1 MALITSQQISRYYDL
16 FKNID
21 VTFTKQVIEAT
32 GLQTKQIFVKII
44 GGQWP
49 CIVYSTSMIGAK
61 IIINLTENHFE
72 QIRKANNLLSLRFS
86 FKLPDKPDPLAF
98 FVTAKITGYNPYN
111 KENKNLHFMSLQ
123 YTQRPPDDL
132 IEILGKLLEAN
143 VNATKRKD
151 ERILI
156 TADSIR
162 KLGLKAKDV
171 NMLVQGVPRKG
182 ILRDL
187 SFGGAKVIIFG
198 IAKFLVGKETEIRLE
213 LYEQK
218 KILSLK
224 GTILR
229 YDAVEG
235 RKDIAAVGISFDEKT
250 LPMDYKLLINEYL
263 THIRK
268 SKQA

>member
-1 MALITSQQISRYYDL
+1 MALITSQQISRYYEQ

-32 GLQTKQIFVKII
+32 GLQTKQIFLKIVS
-44 GGQWP
+44 GQWP
-49 CIVYSTSMIGAK
+49 SIIYSTSMVGAK
-61 IIINLTENHFE
+61 IIINLTEAHFE
-72 QIRKANNLLSLRFS
+72 QIRKANNLVSLRFS
-86 FKLPDKPDPLAF
+86 FKLADKSDPLAF

-143 VNATKRKD
+143 INAKKRKD

-156 TADSIR
+156 TAESIR
-162 KLGLKAKDV
+162 KLGLKGKDV
-171 NMLVQGVPRKG
+171 KLLVQGVPRKG

-198 IAKFLVGKETEIRLE
+198 IAKFLVDKEAEIYLE
-213 LYEQK
+213 LEDQK
-218 KILSLK
+218 KILILK
-224 GTILR
+224 GKIIR

-235 RKDIAAVGISFDEKT
+235 RKDIAAVGIQFPEDK
-250 LPMDYKLLINEYL
+250 LPMDYKLLINDYL
-263 THIRK
+263 THLRK
-268 SKQA
+268 SSKQ